1 MSVDS
6 NRTDRPVRTQRRH
19 LLLQAAACLLLAQA
33 PFAPAADPAL
43 PAELKPPAKPTP
55 MPAFE
60 LPTTSGSMLR
70 SESLKGQ
77 VLVIRF
83 WASW

>member
-1 MSVDS
+1 MSI
-6 NRTDRPVRTQRRH
+6 PFFRRSGPSSTRRQ
-19 LLLQAAACLLLAQA
+19 LLAGIAGALLMGAAPLTLAAA
-33 PFAPAADPAL
+33 PGMPAGLNA
-43 PAELKPPAKPTP
+43 PAKPTA

-60 LPTTSGSMLR
+60 LPTLTGQTLR
-70 SESLKGQ
+70 SETLKGQ

>member
-1 MSVDS
+1 MPAGLSV
-6 NRTDRPVRTQRRH
+6 PVK
-19 LLLQAAACLLLAQA
+19 
-33 PFAPAADPAL
+33 PAA
-43 PAELKPPAKPTP
+43 

-60 LPTTSGSMLR
+60 LPTLTGKPLR
-70 SESLKGQ
+70 SETLKGQ

>member
-1 MSVDS
+1 MSIHARFLS
-6 NRTDRPVRTQRRH
+6 GPSPSRRQ
-19 LLLQAAACLLLAQA
+19 LLAGIAVTFLMGTASLAHAAAPGMPPGLNA
-33 PFAPAADPAL
+33 PT
-43 PAELKPPAKPTP
+43 KPTS

-60 LPTTSGSMLR
+60 LPTLTGQPLR
-70 SESLKGQ
+70 SETLKGQ

>member
-1 MSVDS
+1 MP
-6 NRTDRPVRTQRRH
+6 NTALARRRSD
-19 LLLQAAACLLLAQA
+19 AAARRRFLRAAVAALVLTTA
-33 PFAPAADPAL
+33 PHVPAAEPAMPTGLSAPAQ
-43 PAELKPPAKPTP
+43 PTA

-60 LPTTSGSMLR
+60 LPTTAGKALDSA
-70 SESLKGQ
+70 SLKGQ

>member
-1 MSVDS
+1 MSIHFLRRS
-6 NRTDRPVRTQRRH
+6 GASSVRRQLLAGIAGT
-19 LLLQAAACLLLAQA
+19 LLLGAAPLALA
-33 PFAPAADPAL
+33 ASPGVPAGL
-43 PAELKPPAKPTP
+43 NPPAKPTA

-60 LPTTSGSMLR
+60 LPTLAGQTLR
-70 SESLKGQ
+70 SETLKGQ